1 MTWNKFNKSGDCM
14 SIYKKLLSRNPTTSS
29 VYFWN
34 ILGSAINALSSM
46 ILLIL
51 VNRILGIQ
59 DGDIFS
65 LAFSIGQMMLTVA
78 TFQVRVYQATD
89 VTEKFKFHHYFFF
102 RVLSC
107 AAMVVVSA
115 VYCLANGYTGEK
127 LAVVFLICLFRV
139 ADAFSDVYQ
148 GMFQQKERLDLAGMS
163 LTFRTVF
170 SIFVFIVAMLVSH
183 NLTVSVAAFTLS
195 SFIAVAFFDY
205 GICVFMQ
212 KKFPGLSLK
221 KWWKDL
227 RAVKDLAIRCL
238 PLFIN
243 AYLIMAIYNEPKFSI
258 DLYTS
263 TGVLSSG
270 TQTYYSI
277 LFMPAAVINLLL
289 ILFRPILTKMAF
301 AYNDDDFRRIYKIV
315 FTVILILIGFT
326 AIALLAAYF
335 LGIPI
340 LTLLYGTGEGLN
352 PYRGALL
359 IIILGGGVN
368 AMANLLDNAVTV
380 FRNQKYLL
388 IAYLATFLAVKFIT
402 NPLVESQGIMGAS
415 YTFLISE
422 IILFLIILVIFI
434 LSAAHSSLKKKMIGR
449 A

>member
-1 MTWNKFNKSGDCM
+1 M
-14 SIYKKLLSRNPTTSS
+14 SIYQKLLSKTPTTSS

-34 ILGSAINALSSM
+34 ILGSAVNALSSM

-51 VNRILGIQ
+51 VNRILGIE

-107 AAMVVVSA
+107 AVMIVVSA
-115 VYCLANGYTGEK
+115 AYCLANGYTGEK
-127 LAVVFLICLFRV
+127 LAVIFLICLFRV

-163 LTFRTVF
+163 LTFRTIF
-170 SIFVFIVAMLVSH
+170 SIVVFVAVMLLSH
-183 NLTVSVAAFTLS
+183 NLTISVAAFSLS
-195 SFIAVAFFDY
+195 SFIAVIFFDC
-205 GICVFMQ
+205 GVCIFMQ
-212 KKFPGLSLK
+212 KKFPGLSLH
-221 KWWKDL
+221 KWWRDL
-227 RAVKDLAIRCL
+227 SVVRDLAIRCL

-258 DLYTS
+258 DLYTG
-263 TGVLSSG
+263 TGVLASG

-301 AYNDDDFRRIYKIV
+301 AYNDNNFKKIYKIV
-315 FTVILILIGFT
+315 CTVILILVAFT
-326 AIALLAAYF
+326 GAALLAAYF

-340 LTLLYGTGEGLN
+340 LTLLYGTGVGLN

-359 IIILGGGVN
+359 IIILGGGFN

-388 IAYLATFLAVKFIT
+388 IAYLVTFIAVKFIT

-434 LSAAHSSLKKKMIGR
+434 LSAVHSSLKMKTMR
-449 A
+449 RV